1 MEASMKLKISELAN
15 LLNVSTNTI
24 RRYEKMGYITSI
36 RSENSNY
43 RYFSEE
49 DLSTIIHVRLL
60 RKYGFT
66 HPEIGQMK
74 TSDIP
79 GLLPVYEKLLKQFD
93 EQISYLTNLRH
104 RLKDDLVL
112 MKKANGYEP
121 SCYIRDCVPF
131 SYVLYQSGDKVFT
144 EPKRVKT
151 IQDYIHLSPEV
162 QRIYLIRKED
172 AENGHMLLNA
182 GWAIKTALLDR
193 YSIYENEFTERYEK
207 RKSLI
212 SVAKVPVNGEK
223 NPNETLLK
231 EPFRYM
237 QEHNLKLDGD
247 IIGVVIANVMEENQ
261 EVQYILIGVPI
272 EEM

>member
-1 MEASMKLKISELAN
+1 MKFKISELAT

-24 RRYEKMGYITSI
+24 RRYEKMGYITSK

-43 RYFSEE
+43 RYFSDD
-49 DLSTIIHVRLL
+49 DLSTFVHVRLL

-79 GLLPVYEKLLKQFD
+79 ELLPVYDKLLRQFD
-93 EQISYLTNLRH
+93 DQISYLTNLRH

-112 MKKANGYEP
+112 MKKANDDEQ
-121 SCYIRDCVPF
+121 SCYIRDCVSF
-131 SYVLYQSGDKVFT
+131 SYVLYQSGDRILM

-151 IQDYIHLSPEV
+151 IQDYLYLSPEV

-172 AENGHMLLNA
+172 AANDRIILNA

-193 YSIYENEFTERYEK
+193 YQIYENEYTERYEK

-223 NPNETLLK
+223 NLKEDLLK
-231 EPFRYM
+231 EPFQYM
-237 QEHNLKLDGD
+237 QEHNLKLNGD
-247 IIGVVIANVMEENQ
+247 IIGVVIANVFEANR